1 MRPVEYPVEP
11 VPSGRKPLQVIQ
23 LLALAAIAAVVFG
36 NTLGNE
42 LLWDDTALIRDN
54 TFIRQ
59 WRNIPSF
66 FTPRYWN
73 EAHPFAGHY
82 RPVRTVTFALDYSL
96 WGLNP
101 AGYHA
106 TNILLHVVNVLL
118 IFYLARLML
127 GAAGPGRA
135 GPAVFPFLAALFFA
149 VHPIHTESINF
160 VKNRSEL
167 LALLFSLLS
176 LLLFVRHFAPG
187 RDWSRRARLAGAW
200 FCLVPA
206 LLSKEAALTLPGVA
220 LWYAVCFFPGRAL
233 GRALVRVLP
242 FGLIML
248 GYFWFT
254 QTFIQPATAAAVGAP
269 VPSGLMQQ
277 ALTVVKTAGIYV
289 KMLAAPFALNA
300 EHAFAIPVS
309 PLTPS
314 VLLSLAVL
322 ALIAAGCLW
331 LYRRERVAVFAVGWI
346 FLTLLPASNLIYLA
360 SRPIAEQRLY
370 IPSAGFCL
378 LLGYGLARLW
388 GRSGR
393 TAVVAGLLT
402 TIVAGLYAGVT
413 VHRNTDWRDALTFY
427 SKTLAA
433 NPNSARVQN
442 DLGNALA
449 EKRRYEKAV
458 EHYQAA
464 LRLNPL
470 YHDAHYN
477 LGITFYEMGRY
488 AEAIDHYRAFL
499 RLAPENVDVLNNLGV
514 ALHDLGRLGEAR
526 DVLQQALV
534 VAPEDVQAIRNM
546 GSVLTDMGLIEAAA
560 AYYLKALRICPDCLS
575 VQNYSIIEKAF
586 MLRGEV
592 ERVIRIYA
600 DALAFYPDDAT
611 IHFRLGAA
619 LAEKGRVDE
628 AISHFSAV
636 LQLKPDY
643 PELHF
648 KIGTLFLAQGETGK
662 AIFYLSKAIGRDSRH
677 AHARNNMGV
686 ALMKQG
692 DIDGAISCFQKA
704 LEIQPDHV
712 DARFNLGMA
721 MLSRQDYAAALRAFS
736 LILDQHPGHE
746 AARREYNFCAAL
758 IGEGPRPP
766 AADGNGPY

>member
-433 NPNSARVQN
+433 NPNSARMHCN
-442 DLGNALA
+442 LGYKLCERGDYEASLKQYWTALRLEPYHA
-449 EKRRYEKAV
+449 ILYNQLGTTLVKAGRLEEATFYYET
-458 EHYQAA
+458 A
-464 LRLNPL
+464 LRLNPYYPEAHNNL
-470 YHDAHYN
+470 GAELMQAGRVTEAIAHYRESLRLRPYYSKAHVN
-477 LGITFYEMGRY
+477 LALALSALGRSEEAIGHFKKAISVDPDY
-488 AEAIDHYRAFL
+488 AEAHF
-499 RLAPENVDVLNNLGV
+499 NLGV
-514 ALHDLGRLGEAR
+514 ALVEAGRL
-526 DVLQQALV
+526 D
-534 VAPEDVQAIRNM
+534 
-546 GSVLTDMGLIEAAA
+546 EAADHYRIA
-560 AYYLKALRICPDCLS
+560 LRLDPDCAKAHNNLGVVLAVDGQLKAAVFHYRTALRLEPDCA
-575 VQNYSIIEKAF
+575 QTHNN
-586 MLRGEV
+586 
-592 ERVIRIYA
+592 
-600 DALAFYPDDAT
+600 
-611 IHFRLGAA
+611 LGAA
-619 LAEKGRVDE
+619 LVRMGRHEE
-628 AISHFSAV
+628 AITHYF
-636 LQLKPDY
+636 
-643 PELHF
+643 
-648 KIGTLFLAQGETGK
+648 T
-662 AIFYLSKAIGRDSRH
+662 
-677 AHARNNMGV
+677 
-686 ALMKQG
+686 ALRLDTKFVQAMN
-692 DIDGAISCFQKA
+692 
-704 LEIQPDHV
+704 
-712 DARFNLGMA
+712 NLGMA
-721 MLSRQDYAAALRAFS
+721 LVETGHVEEGIGYYRSVLKIMPDNADAYCNLGVAAMIQGRYDQANEFFRRSLAIDPDHPRATAAYQES
-736 LILDQHPGHE
+736 LG
-746 AARREYNFCAAL
+746 RM
-758 IGEGPRPP
+758 GPAPVS
-766 AADGNGPY
+766 GLTNVGGK